1 VTPEQRRAVEEF
13 KALRGSEPF
22 GPFIHLLPS
31 PELMNRVAA
40 LGEYLRY
47 RSALA
52 PHLSE
57 LAILVTAAHWQQVFE
72 WQIHAPIALDAGIP
86 QRTIE
91 ELWAGEAPSG
101 LAVDQQAL
109 YDLCIELHRDHKP
122 TDATY
127 ERAKEELGEQGA
139 IDAVA
144 ICGYYALL
152 AMVLNT
158 HQ

>member
-13 KALRGSEPF
+13 KALRGVEPF
-22 GPFIHLLPS
+22 GPFVHLLPS

-40 LGEYLRY
+40 VGEYLRY

-52 PHLSE
+52 PRLSE
-57 LAILVTAAHWQQVFE
+57 LAILVTAAHWQQTFE
-72 WQIHAPIALDAGIP
+72 WQVHAPIARDAGIP
-86 QRTIE
+86 QSTIDA
-91 ELWAGEAPSG
+91 LWAGEAPSG
-101 LAVDQQAL
+101 LAGDQQAV
-109 YDLCIELHRDHKP
+109 YDLCVELHRDRKAS
-122 TDATY
+122 DATY
-127 ERAKEELGEQGA
+127 ERAKEELGEPGA